1 MADPFDDLE
10 KREPAEQVI
19 GRFVGI
25 LVFIVGII
33 LLGATFSIAY
43 RSFSTPDWFLPASL
57 LNSKITISPE
67 KLYLPLVIK
76 LVMLFAMGYFGSL
89 IASRGAQ
96 FFMSSKKVHHDE
108 SAGN

>member
-1 MADPFDDLE
+1 MVEPFDDVE

-25 LVFIVGII
+25 LVFIAGII
-33 LLGATFSIAY
+33 LLSATFSIAY
-43 RSFSTPDWFLPASL
+43 RSFTTPDWFLPANL
-57 LNSKITISPE
+57 LNSKSTISPE
-67 KLYLPLVIK
+67 KLYLPLVVK
-76 LVMLFAMGYFGSL
+76 LIMLFAMGYFGSL

-96 FFMSSKKVHHDE
+96 FFMSAKKVHHDE